1 MATSAEINAKA
12 KALLDK
18 GQVAA
23 AQEVLQEKPSD
34 VTAAEAEAAKVKEPA
49 PPRKP
54 EIVLYELLDAIS
66 SHAGHPPRVAAL
78 LAEFRTVTGQDEKPP
93 EK

>member
-12 KALLDK
+12 KDLLEK

-34 VTAAEAEAAKVKEPA
+34 VTAAEASAAKKAEPP

-54 EIVLYELLDAIS
+54 EIVLYELLEALS
-66 SHAGHPPRVAAL
+66 AHAGHPPRVAAL
-78 LAEFRTVTGQDEKPP
+78 LAEYKTGAGLDEKPP